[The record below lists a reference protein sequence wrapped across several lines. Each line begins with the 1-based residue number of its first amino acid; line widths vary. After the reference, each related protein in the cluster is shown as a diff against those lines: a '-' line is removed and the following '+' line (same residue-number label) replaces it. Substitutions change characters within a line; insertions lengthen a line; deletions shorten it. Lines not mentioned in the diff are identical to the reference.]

1 MIPYRQTQKKKE
13 KTEDDE
19 QQQET
24 SEKTNPN
31 EAKKHGRGSTY
42 RIKTKVLW
50 IRQKHEVVVCA
61 DLRCGRRFVEKSGAL
76 VPSRTQ
82 WWGRKSCARKQHT
95 PADEPWRRP
104 TSLSLSLSLS
114 PSLCFSFTLSFH
126 LSKAHVPDVSTS
138 RVFAAEIHSEVG
150 KEATAKSVFWAVSK
164 GGIISFLHG
173 RLRFGRHY
181 MIVRFD
187 EEITRNSHVS
197 GWGGSR
203 KSKHL
208 GRGRWKISGGIDR
221 TVYN

>member
-1 MIPYRQTQKKKE
+1 MIPYRQTQKKRENRGRRAAAGNFRENKS
-13 KTEDDE
+13 
-19 QQQET
+19 QY
-24 SEKTNPN
+24 
-31 EAKKHGRGSTY
+31 EAKKHGKGSTY

-95 PADEPWRRP
+95 PADEPLRRP
-104 TSLSLSLSLS
+104 TSLSLSLSRQ
-114 PSLCFSFTLSFH
+114 
-126 LSKAHVPDVSTS
+126 A
-138 RVFAAEIHSEVG
+138 
-150 KEATAKSVFWAVSK
+150 SVFLLHCHFIFPKPTFQMCPRLAFLRLKFTPRWEKRPQRRASFELGPK

-208 GRGRWKISGGIDR
+208 GRGRWKISGGMDR